1 MGTFTGKHLC
11 YSLFFNEN
19 TGLQACH
26 FIKKRLQYICFL
38 DNTAKFLRTA
48 IFKNICIGQFF
59 LLYKFERFSPW
70 KNNKSLYKKW
80 KRSIIKNKIK
90 NTILKLSQMKYLP
103 FHDVPY
109 HIVFLYFSTACQA
122 AFTCIIKDDSREGL

>member
-11 YSLFFNEN
+11 YSFFFNKN
-19 TGLQACH
+19 IGLQACH

-38 DNTAKFLRTA
+38 DNTEKFLRTA

-70 KNNKSLYKKW
+70 KNNIRIYIRSEKDLLLKTKKKHHSKTQPDEIFAFSWCSLSSRFPLLFYCMSGCFYLHN
-80 KRSIIKNKIK
+80 KRW
-90 NTILKLSQMKYLP
+90 
-103 FHDVPY
+103 
-109 HIVFLYFSTACQA
+109 
-122 AFTCIIKDDSREGL
+122 